1 MASHRTPCSC
11 SPGSL
16 LSQGACTGGSA
27 LHLVHKAD
35 ARQEAW
41 LSLSLTRGHKS
52 ALLPLLTPPR
62 SCCHCPFGAGKPTMT
77 SPRCSRVCLPP
88 SLPALVSL
96 SVQRQ
101 RLSSLSSRMETLRP
115 CLGWGRGAAL
125 TPQAEEQSSG
135 SCLAQE
141 AFGGKELP
149 PARHRGSGRLGKGS
163 WCSLAAGGASWREA
177 MGSERRVVGRR
188 RTRRKV
194 GLGEETKLSSGTPAL
209 PAGTQQPTG
218 SLLGVTTGWGHSPHR
233 VQGLLQPLDLCTW
246 GDKCST
252 AENQISRLQMVPS
265 ASKPLSRT
273 G

>member
-11 SPGSL
+11 SPWSL

-52 ALLPLLTPPR
+52 ALLPLLMPPR

-149 PARHRGSGRLGKGS
+149 QPGTEAVGGWGRAPGVPWLQEELRGEKQWVLRGGWWGGGGQGGKVVLGKK
-163 WCSLAAGGASWREA
+163 R
-177 MGSERRVVGRR
+177 
-188 RTRRKV
+188 
-194 GLGEETKLSSGTPAL
+194 
-209 PAGTQQPTG
+209 
-218 SLLGVTTGWGHSPHR
+218 
-233 VQGLLQPLDLCTW
+233 
-246 GDKCST
+246 
-252 AENQISRLQMVPS
+252 N
-265 ASKPLSRT
+265 
-273 G
+273 